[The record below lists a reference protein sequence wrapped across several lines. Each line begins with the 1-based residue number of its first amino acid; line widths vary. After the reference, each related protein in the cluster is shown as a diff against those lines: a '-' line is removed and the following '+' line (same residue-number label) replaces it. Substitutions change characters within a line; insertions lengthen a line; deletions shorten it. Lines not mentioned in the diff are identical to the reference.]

1 MKKFILFVSF
11 VACIL
16 ITMTSCEKK
25 TPFDTYA
32 ASGVENDHEYVDLGL
47 SVKWAVDCIE
57 GSYRGDIGGYVEA
70 EYRDELAASWGGKW
84 RVPTEG
90 ELWEL
95 ALFCKWEMIWKD
107 GKPGAKI
114 TSNVNGNSIFVP
126 MPNLEIELSDPEHYV
141 VCIWSNEEIRQVT
154 PAPAYGTAL
163 YYCSYN
169 EQPFWI
175 PTAICAALCLVTE

>member
-1 MKKFILFVSF
+1 MKKFTLFMSLV
-11 VACIL
+11 VCVLTA
-16 ITMTSCEKK
+16 MTSCEEK

-32 ASGVENDHEYVDLGL
+32 ASGVENGHEYVDLGL

-107 GKPGAKI
+107 GKSGAKI

-141 VCIWSNEEIRQVT
+141 VSIWSSEEIRQVT
-154 PAPAYGTAL
+154 PAPANGTSL
-163 YYCSYN
+163 IYCSYN

-175 PTAICAALCLVTE
+175 SDAICAALCLVTE